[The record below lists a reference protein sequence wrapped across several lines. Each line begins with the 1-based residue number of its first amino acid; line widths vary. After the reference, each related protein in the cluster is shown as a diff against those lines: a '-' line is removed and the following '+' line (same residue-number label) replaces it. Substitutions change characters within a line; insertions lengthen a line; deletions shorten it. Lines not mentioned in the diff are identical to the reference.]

1 VASRRSDDTGE
12 ATTSGNVEAMKI
24 TALETIRLPGRP
36 NLLLAQIHTDS
47 GLVGLGETSRGAQAV
62 EAQLHELVAPY
73 LLGKDPLAIQQ
84 HSRQLMNSYLGF
96 AAASA
101 EVRAASV
108 VDLALWDI
116 FGQSVGQPIYQVLG
130 GACRDRIRAYNT
142 CAGYNY
148 NTRTV
153 ARRQIGAGDRP
164 EGPYDD
170 QIAFTQRA
178 DELAHSL
185 LSEGYTAMKI
195 WPFDP
200 LAERA
205 GGSFLSRADLE
216 LGLEPFRKIRAA
228 VGDRIEVMAEF
239 HSLWNLQQAKQIA
252 HALEEYR
259 PYWSEDPI
267 KMCDVATL
275 KAYAES
281 TTIPVCGSET
291 LGGSAPFRDLLQA
304 QAADIVMLDVGW
316 CGGLTEARK
325 IAALAESYQRPVAPH
340 DCNGP
345 VVWVASIHLMMHIP
359 NALVMEAVRAYYST
373 WYGDLITEVP
383 RVEDGTIYPL
393 TGPGL
398 GTRLLPDLLRQEG
411 VQVRRSGL
419 TSV

>member
-1 VASRRSDDTGE
+1 
-12 ATTSGNVEAMKI
+12 MKI
-24 TALETIRLPGRP
+24 TAIETIRLPDRP
-36 NLLLAQIHTDS
+36 NLLLAQIHTDA
-47 GLVGLGETSRGAQAV
+47 GLTGLGETSRGALAV
-62 EAQLHELVAPY
+62 EGQIHDLVAPY
-73 LLGKDPLAIQQ
+73 LLGKDPLAIPL
-84 HSRQLMNSYLGF
+84 HHRQLMNSYLGF
-96 AAASA
+96 ASASA

-108 VDLALWDI
+108 VDMALWDI

-153 ARRQIGAGDRP
+153 ARRQINAADRA

-170 QIAFTQRA
+170 QIAFTHRA
-178 DELAHSL
+178 DELAESL

-205 GGSFLSRADLE
+205 AGSFLSRADLE
-216 LGLEPFRKIRAA
+216 LGLEPWRKIRKA

-239 HSLWNLQQAKQIA
+239 HSLWNLQQAKQLA
-252 HALEEYR
+252 RALEEFR

-267 KMCDVATL
+267 KMSDVATL
-275 KAYAES
+275 KEYARS
-281 TTIPVCGSET
+281 TSIPVCGSET
-291 LGGSAPFRDLLQA
+291 LGGTAPFRDMLQA

-359 NALVMEAVRAYYST
+359 NALIMEAVRAYYST
-373 WYGDLITEVP
+373 WYHDILTDIPV
-383 RVEDGTIYPL
+383 VKDGYIHPL

-398 GTRLLPDLLRQEG
+398 GTRLLPDLTKQDG
-411 VQVRRSGL
+411 VQVRQSTLG
-419 TSV
+419 

>member
-1 VASRRSDDTGE
+1 
-12 ATTSGNVEAMKI
+12 MKV
-24 TALETIRLPGRP
+24 TAIETIRLPGRP
-36 NLLLAQIHTDS
+36 NLLLAQVHTDE
-47 GLVGLGETSRGAQAV
+47 GLVGLGETSRGALAV
-62 EAQLHELVAPY
+62 EAQIHELVAPY
-73 LLGKDPLAIQQ
+73 LLGKDALAIQL
-84 HSRQLMNSYLGF
+84 HSKHLMASYLGF
-96 AAASA
+96 ASTGA
-101 EVRAASV
+101 EIRAASV
-108 VDLALWDI
+108 IDMALWDL
-116 FGQSVGQPIYQVLG
+116 FGQAMRQPIYQLLG

-153 ARRQIGAGDRP
+153 ARRQIGADERP

-170 QIAFTQRA
+170 QIAFTHRA
-178 DELAHSL
+178 DELALSL
-185 LSEGYTAMKI
+185 LSEGITAMKI

-205 GGSFLSRADLE
+205 GGSLLTREDLE
-216 LGLEPFRKIRAA
+216 LGLGPWRKIRAA
-228 VGDRIEVMAEF
+228 VGDKIEIMSEF

-252 HALEEYR
+252 AALEEYR

-267 KMCDVATL
+267 KMSDVATL
-275 KAYAES
+275 KEYARS
-281 TTIPVCGSET
+281 TSIPVCGSET
-291 LGGSAPFRDLLQA
+291 LGGTAPFRDMLQA
-304 QAADIVMLDVGW
+304 QAVDIVMLDDGW

-373 WYGDLITEVP
+373 WYKDVLTELPV
-383 RVEDGTIYPL
+383 VKDGFIYPL

-398 GTRLLPDLLRQEG
+398 GTRLLPDLLRREG
-411 VQVRRSGL
+411 VQVRRSA
-419 TSV
+419 TS